1 VHQTS
6 WLGGPTWTASSLL
19 PHTGTTLAMQG
30 GPTVVSRGSGQL
42 DVFVWGTDNGVYQFW
57 Q

>member
-1 VHQTS
+1 MHQTS